1 LALRQEIKFSGTAY
15 PSGAPE
21 LTPTF
26 KWGSSATKLSSSHHK
41 VMCSQ
46 QDIAE
51 EEFEATKGR
60 QSESVYRRRTDNT
73 MAKRKCT
80 KNEQFFNYIMAATR
94 YI

>member
-1 LALRQEIKFSGTAY
+1 
-15 PSGAPE
+15 
-21 LTPTF
+21 
-26 KWGSSATKLSSSHHK
+26 
-41 VMCSQ
+41 MCSQ

-80 KNEQFFNYIMAATR
+80 KTIFQLYHGSNTLYLEKMMMMTMSALY
-94 YI
+94 